1 MRRSNEK
8 LLIARVMLLDD
19 RRAFATLVELHQPA
33 VRRFFLHQTMGNEM
47 LTDDLAQET
56 FIKLYYSFRQYKGL
70 SSLSTYLYRIAY
82 NVFHDHLR
90 RHSLEDTTDQMP
102 DHATESDTDTAID
115 LAHALQQLSPV
126 ERAAVSLHYIEGH
139 RVEDVAQI
147 LSMPTGTAKS
157 HLSRARSKLAQYLKN
172 NGYE

>member
-126 ERAAVSLHYIEGH
+126 ERAAVSRHYIEGQ
-139 RVEDVAQI
+139 RGEDVAQI
-147 LSMPTGTAKS
+147 VSIPTGTAKS
-157 HLSRARSKLAQYLKN
+157 HLSRARSKLAKYLKN